1 MEINGKRVVITGAN
15 RGLGRALAL
24 ACLRA
29 GAREVVACARRPETI
44 ESIKAEA
51 NESAARLTAV
61 ALDLRDDK
69 TIQQAARLGRADVLI
84 NNAGVACYGGA
95 LKGEIGAIIEEA
107 EINYL
112 GLLRVVRA
120 FAPAMAAHGDGL
132 IVNIGSVMGKVAAPV
147 LGTYCATK
155 AAMLSLSQ
163 ALRGDLR
170 DSGVRVITV
179 LPSTL
184 DTDMSRGFDG
194 PKMNADE
201 AAAEILEAIRLEENE
216 RPIGPA
222 AREIIA
228 ALAADPP
235 ALEDAFSKYRA

>member
-1 MEINGKRVVITGAN
+1 MEIEGKRVFITGAN

-29 GAREVVACARRPETI
+29 GAAEVIAGARRPETV

-51 NESAARLTAV
+51 GESGARLTAV
-61 ALDLRDDK
+61 ALDVTADE
-69 TIQQAARLGRADVLI
+69 TIASAARLGRMDILI

-95 LKGEIGAIIEEA
+95 LKGRIEAIIEEM

-120 FAPAMAAHGDGL
+120 FAPAMMAQGDGL
-132 IVNIGSVMGKVAAPV
+132 IVNIGSVMGKVNAPV

-155 AAMLSLSQ
+155 AALLSLSQ
-163 ALRGDLR
+163 ALRGDLS

-194 PKMNADE
+194 PKMDANE
-201 AAAEILEAIRLEENE
+201 AAAEILEAIRLEETE

-222 AREIIA
+222 ARELIA
-228 ALAADPP
+228 ALAADP
-235 ALEDAFSKYRA
+235 LGIEKAFSKFRA

>member
-1 MEINGKRVVITGAN
+1 MEIEGKRVFITGAN

-29 GAREVVACARRPETI
+29 GAGEVVAAARRL
-44 ESIKAEA
+44 ESLDGLKVDAGEVG
-51 NESAARLTAV
+51 ARLTAV
-61 ALDLRDDK
+61 ALDVTAGE
-69 TIQQAARLGRADVLI
+69 TIQEAARLGRADILI
-84 NNAGVACYGGA
+84 NNAGVACYGGV
-95 LKGEIGAIIEEA
+95 LKGSLEAIIEET

-120 FAPAMAAHGDGL
+120 FAPAMIAHGDGL
-132 IVNIGSVMGKVAAPV
+132 IVNVGSVMGKVNAPV

-155 AAMLSLSQ
+155 AALLSLSQ
-163 ALRGDLR
+163 ALRGDLS

-201 AAAEILEAIRLEENE
+201 AAAEILEAIRLEEAE
-216 RPIGPA
+216 RAIGPA
-222 AREIIA
+222 ARELLA
-228 ALAADPP
+228 ALAVDP
-235 ALEDAFSKYRA
+235 LGIEQAFAKFRA